1 MTAQE
6 RIAEASIRMTVAQFI
21 GQDLGQVSETAD
33 FSEDLGMDSL
43 DRLELMAAVEK
54 EYDVTLSDQ
63 ELSSVSNMRELI
75 RALAAAPARFGSVS
89 SQRSP
94 GGASS
99 ATASLR
105 SGRSLAPLS
114 RGSIAPSARNP
125 TRPAPSSC
133 ARSSSCSSMTSMRR
147 PSPCSRYCSARP
159 RISAS
164 IVSVLC
170 RSITETVDQKTKPN
184 NTRAEVQNI
193 AV

>member
-75 RALAAAPARFGSVS
+75 RALAAAPE
-89 SQRSP
+89 
-94 GGASS
+94 
-99 ATASLR
+99 
-105 SGRSLAPLS
+105 GRP
-114 RGSIAPSARNP
+114 
-125 TRPAPSSC
+125 
-133 ARSSSCSSMTSMRR
+133 
-147 PSPCSRYCSARP
+147 
-159 RISAS
+159 
-164 IVSVLC
+164 
-170 RSITETVDQKTKPN
+170 Q
-184 NTRAEVQNI
+184 
-193 AV
+193 

>member
-75 RALAAAPARFGSVS
+75 RALAAGPA
-89 SQRSP
+89 
-94 GGASS
+94 
-99 ATASLR
+99 
-105 SGRSLAPLS
+105 GRP
-114 RGSIAPSARNP
+114 
-125 TRPAPSSC
+125 
-133 ARSSSCSSMTSMRR
+133 
-147 PSPCSRYCSARP
+147 
-159 RISAS
+159 
-164 IVSVLC
+164 
-170 RSITETVDQKTKPN
+170 Q
-184 NTRAEVQNI
+184 
-193 AV
+193 